1 MLLLSSQ
8 ATSSKTLTF
17 EGWHA
22 RSVKTK
28 IPRTEVPRRRS
39 GRPRQTVLPHRRGL
53 APVQTSCL
61 RAALLGDGILSAQAD
76 QGKHRTAHVPPP
88 RGGMR
93 AANQASSLSGRIHHC
108 WCPPAPEGGVEKR
121 EVTIRPTFCQ
131 NGEQSRAWPE
141 RSPQRA

>member
-28 IPRTEVPRRRS
+28 IARTKIHRRRS
-39 GRPRQTVLPHRRGL
+39 GCPRQALLPHRRGI
-53 APVQTSCL
+53 APVQTTSL
-61 RAALLGDGILSAQAD
+61 RAALLGDGILPAKAD

-93 AANQASSLSGRIHHC
+93 AANQASSLSGRIHHY

-121 EVTIRPTFCQ
+121 EGTIRATF
-131 NGEQSRAWPE
+131 R
-141 RSPQRA
+141 